1 MVTDNVRNAILNYVR
16 QLAAM
21 PAEDVAAQ
29 LSETQ
34 QLLASRLAGVSD
46 DAAGTHAAPS
56 EWSVRDLTRH
66 MVRAESVVAA
76 FVETL
81 ACGDTSLGD
90 LTAPEGDSLEDDS
103 RPFAAW
109 VDDLRQAD
117 ARLLAALRDLPPSHD
132 LATTALHPFL
142 GPLNCV
148 EWAAS
153 QRVHDADH
161 IQHVTRL
168 LTSL

>member
-1 MVTDNVRNAILNYVR
+1 
-16 QLAAM
+16 
-21 PAEDVAAQ
+21 
-29 LSETQ
+29 
-34 QLLASRLAGVSD
+34 
-46 DAAGTHAAPS
+46 
-56 EWSVRDLTRH
+56 

-81 ACGDTSLGD
+81 ARGDTSLGD
-90 LTAPEGDSLEDDS
+90 LTAPEGDSLENDS

-109 VDDLRQAD
+109 VHDLRQAD
-117 ARLLAALRDLPPSHD
+117 ARLLAALRDLPASPD
-132 LATTALHPFL
+132 LTTTAGHPFL

-168 LTSL
+168 LASL